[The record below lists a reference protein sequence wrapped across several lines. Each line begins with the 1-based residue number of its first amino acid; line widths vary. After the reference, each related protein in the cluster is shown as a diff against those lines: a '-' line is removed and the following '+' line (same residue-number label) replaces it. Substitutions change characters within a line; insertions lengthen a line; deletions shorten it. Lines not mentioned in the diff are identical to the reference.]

1 MLVKKLIMISR
12 IAVASVHLIAMKP
25 KFKSRK
31 LELLEV
37 YQKIILSEPD

>member
-1 MLVKKLIMISR
+1 MISR

-31 LELLEV
+31 LELLKV
-37 YQKIILSEPD
+37 YQESFYQSRIKTGLGQG